1 PSEKEK
7 RRIKALRHPNYK
19 VNSSSIPYEKDH
31 HTYRPPN
38 RDNFRPNPAQYRAA
52 QKLTVLYQDK
62 SASSLEERLDAVE
75 AARVVIREHPEVK
88 KGVADERGEGCDAE
102 E

>member
-1 PSEKEK
+1 M
-7 RRIKALRHPNYK
+7 
-19 VNSSSIPYEKDH
+19 
-31 HTYRPPN
+31 
-38 RDNFRPNPAQYRAA
+38 
-52 QKLTVLYQDK
+52 LYQDK